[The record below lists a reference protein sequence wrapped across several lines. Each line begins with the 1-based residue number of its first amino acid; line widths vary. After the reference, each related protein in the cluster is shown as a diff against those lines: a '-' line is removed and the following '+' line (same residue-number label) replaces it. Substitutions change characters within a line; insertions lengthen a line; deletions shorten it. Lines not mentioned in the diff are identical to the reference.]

1 MMDIV
6 KVVVDLIGNDLVRE
20 VAGALVGV
28 FAGGLGIWIWRK
40 IQMDKIAKSKP
51 QVVVN
56 EAGLLVY
63 KYLLNPLK
71 DGNLK
76 EEITQN
82 LDTAGNDFNDA
93 WDKGIRGIKI

>member
-1 MMDIV
+1 MD
-6 KVVVDLIGNDLVRE
+6 LFGNDFVRLM
-20 VAGALVGV
+20 GASLVGV
-28 FAGGLGIWIWRK
+28 FSGGLGIWIWRK
-40 IQMDKIAKSKP
+40 IEFDKIAKSKP

-56 EAGLLVY
+56 EAGLFIY
-63 KYLLNPLK
+63 KYMLSPLK

-93 WDKGIRGIKI
+93 WDKGIRGIRI